1 MIAVLTKADTLKFPA
16 VHQLMKGHALTMEKA
31 MPKVADFAAQM
42 LNKLKGR
49 LEKEL
54 NSSKY
59 PPRDYVALSS
69 RSLRRIW
76 CYNHLDSSMIMQI

>member
-1 MIAVLTKADTLKFPA
+1 MIAVLTKTDTLKLPA
-16 VHQLMKGHALTMEKA
+16 AHQLMEEHGLTMKQA
-31 MPKVADFAAQM
+31 MPKVADLAAQM

-54 NSSKY
+54 NGSNY

-69 RSLRRIW
+69 RSLTGI
-76 CYNHLDSSMIMQI
+76 